1 MNMNP
6 LGRQFHSDYSWEVLG
21 GLPANEAVLTFP
33 QEWRGFSEGLV
44 VRVAPQDGVSWVGNF
59 RKISD
64 SYINGVY
71 STPGA
76 DTICVVAGGEGYLVG
91 VSSPRSCAEVPS
103 VPIIDVLAIDDPPLL
118 LLESLTDLSAVG
130 RGGLAWSTARI
141 SWDGM
146 KILSVSSRT
155 LMGQAWDPG
164 TGTFKDFS
172 VNLRTGTH
180 EGGSYS

>member
-1 MNMNP
+1 MNP
-6 LGRQFHSDYSWEVLG
+6 PG
-21 GLPANEAVLTFP
+21 GPLNLACSCAV
-33 QEWRGFSEGLV
+33 
-44 VRVAPQDGVSWVGNF
+44 VG
-59 RKISD
+59 
-64 SYINGVY
+64 
-71 STPGA
+71 
-76 DTICVVAGGEGYLVG
+76 GGDAFFVG

-103 VPIIDVLAIDDPPLL
+103 VPIIDVLAIHDPPLL

-172 VNLRTGTH
+172 VNPRHGINDA
-180 EGGSYS
+180 GSTRLPQ